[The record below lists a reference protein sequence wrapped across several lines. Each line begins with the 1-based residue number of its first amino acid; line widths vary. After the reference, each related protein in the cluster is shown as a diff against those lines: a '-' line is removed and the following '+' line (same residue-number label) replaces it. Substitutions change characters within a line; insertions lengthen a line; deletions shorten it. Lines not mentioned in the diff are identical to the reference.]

1 MNYEGKTLGT
11 RGAPGEISA
20 RIDRLPATRTIWIY
34 IVLLSLG
41 GFFEFYDLFLTAYI
55 APGIV
60 KAGILTSTTP
70 GLFGTTGVASFIAAL
85 FTGLF
90 VGTLGC
96 GFLAD
101 KFGRRAIFTWSL
113 LWYTAANIILA
124 FQDTAL
130 GLNFWRFV
138 SGIGIGLEMVTIG
151 TFISELAPKAIRGR
165 AFACYQAI
173 AFCAVP
179 CAAFFAYELIPIAP
193 FGLDG
198 WRWIVLIGAQAAVF
212 VWFLRRA
219 LPESPRWL
227 AQQGRLEEADRV
239 LAKIEAKVEA
249 EYGAPLPQPEP
260 PQPVA
265 PSGGFRDLWVAPVRQ
280 RVILMS
286 IFNVFQTVGF
296 YGFANWVPTLLISQ
310 GITISTS
317 LGYTSLIA
325 LAAPIGPMLGF
336 VVGDRVERKTIIVA
350 AAAGILVC
358 GLAFAQMTAPAL
370 IIAMGVG
377 LTLTSNILSY
387 SFHTYQQELFPTGIR
402 ARAAGF
408 VYSWSRLSAIFTA
421 FIIARLLGQFGT
433 IGVFVFIAGA
443 MLVVMVTI
451 GFFGPRTK
459 QLSLEQ
465 ISH

>member
-1 MNYEGKTLGT
+1 M
-11 RGAPGEISA
+11 
-20 RIDRLPATRTIWIY
+20 
-34 IVLLSLG
+34 
-41 GFFEFYDLFLTAYI
+41 
-55 APGIV
+55 
-60 KAGILTSTTP
+60 
-70 GLFGTTGVASFIAAL
+70 AAL
-85 FTGLF
+85 FAGLF
-90 VGTLGC
+90 VGTIAC

-113 LWYTAANIILA
+113 IWYSAADIILA
-124 FQDTAL
+124 FQDSAL

-151 TFISELAPKAIRGR
+151 TYLSELAPKYMRGR
-165 AFACYQAI
+165 AFACCQTI
-173 AFCAVP
+173 GFCCVPFVAFL
-179 CAAFFAYELIPIAP
+179 AYELIPTAP

-198 WRWIVLIGAQAAVF
+198 WRWIVLIGADAAIF
-212 VWFLRRA
+212 IWFMRRA

-227 AQQGRLEEADRV
+227 AQQGRLDEADRV
-239 LAKIEAKVEA
+239 LTAIEARVEA
-249 EYGAPLPQPEP
+249 EYGRPLPPPEP

-265 PSGGFRDLWVAPVRQ
+265 AAGGFRDLWVAPVRQ

-296 YGFANWVPTLLISQ
+296 YGFANWVPTLLIKQ
-310 GITISTS
+310 GVTVSTS

-325 LAAPIGPMLGF
+325 IAAPFGPLLGF
-336 VVGDRVERKTIIVA
+336 AIGDRVERKSIIVV

-358 GLAFAQMTAPAL
+358 GLAFAQTTAPA
-370 IIAMGVG
+370 IVIAMGVG
-377 LTLTSNILSY
+377 LTLASNILSY
-387 SFHTYQQELFPTGIR
+387 SFHAYQQELFPTGIR

-421 FIIARLLGQFGT
+421 FIIARLLDLFGAN
-433 IGVFVFIAGA
+433 GVFVFIAGA
-443 MLVVMVTI
+443 MLIVMATI

-459 QLSLEQ
+459 NLSLEQ